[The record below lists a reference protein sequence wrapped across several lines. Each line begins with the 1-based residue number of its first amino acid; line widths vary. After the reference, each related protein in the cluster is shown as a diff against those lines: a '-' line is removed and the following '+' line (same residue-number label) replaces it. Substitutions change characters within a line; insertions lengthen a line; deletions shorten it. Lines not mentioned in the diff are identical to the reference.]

1 VPRRRRTALR
11 PCAAAILAL
20 GLGGCELANIT
31 ATEFSGIAA
40 GALAGGISGDPLVA
54 IGVGLAA
61 RYAVRSGIAYGHRA
75 LQGRIQSTIAAT
87 AGPLAEGEVAPWAV
101 TGGLPVRRPRGR
113 VEVTRAFGEA
123 IACKEI
129 TYSID
134 EEAEQ
139 QQPEVAEPWE
149 REPPFQPERAREQT
163 ERPEREEPQAE
174 PQAQFFVAV
183 ICRQGEEWVWAV
195 SEPSTDKW
203 FGIQ

>member
-1 VPRRRRTALR
+1 MPRSRRRPALR
-11 PCAAAILAL
+11 PCAAAIVAL
-20 GLGGCELANIT
+20 SLGGCDLASIT
-31 ATEFSGIAA
+31 ATEFTGIAA

-75 LQGRIQSTIAAT
+75 LQGRIQSAIAVT
-87 AGPLAEGEVAPWAV
+87 AGPLGEGEVAPWAV
-101 TGGLPVRRPRGR
+101 TGGLPFRRPRGR

-123 IACKEI
+123 IPCKEI

-134 EEAEQ
+134 GEAEP

-149 REPPFQPERAREQT
+149 RERPLQPDRAQEQS
-163 ERPEREEPQAE
+163 ERPEAEEPR
-174 PQAQFFVAV
+174 AQFFVAV
-183 ICRQGEEWVWAV
+183 ICRQGEQWVWAV